1 MLTPW
6 APEQSWGWGNQG
18 ARACTRT
25 PLGFA
30 VSDPLWMGSRCPHPG
45 GPSSSKTQSRQPKGG
60 APSGLQELWTV
71 TLCAGLLVVGC
82 PPPAYFLRVDPV
94 LSGCTLG
101 AAVLRELVICLGVWR
116 LRGNKKGATSPW
128 LFDLAHST
136 ISYKPRTGL
145 FAKALA
151 ARKPSVGH
159 KKIFPPCGHFSELQ
173 L

>member
-1 MLTPW
+1 MEHVPAQEPLLDLRCLIPSEWDHTVHI
-6 APEQSWGWGNQG
+6 QG
-18 ARACTRT
+18 VPPAAK
-25 PLGFA
+25 PKVG
-30 VSDPLWMGSRCPHPG
+30 
-45 GPSSSKTQSRQPKGG
+45 QQKGG

-71 TLCAGLLVVGC
+71 TLCAGLLVLRC
-82 PPPAYFLRVDPV
+82 PPPAYFLRVNPV
-94 LSGCTLG
+94 LYDRTLG
-101 AAVLRELVICLGVWR
+101 AAVLQELVICLGVWR

-136 ISYKPRTGL
+136 LSYKPRTGL

-159 KKIFPPCGHFSELQ
+159 KKNFPSCGHFSELQ